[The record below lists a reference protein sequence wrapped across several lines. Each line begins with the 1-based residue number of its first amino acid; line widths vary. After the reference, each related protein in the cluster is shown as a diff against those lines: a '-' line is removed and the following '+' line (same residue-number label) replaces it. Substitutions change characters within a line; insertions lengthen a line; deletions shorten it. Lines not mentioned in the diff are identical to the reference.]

1 MKKIYKYLLAAIIVE
16 ICIVSVL
23 DRAGIHI
30 QSWIGNAVS
39 AAVFFLPIETLLF
52 MLGRDSDISET
63 KRTCCKILFWFILVC
78 YVSGG
83 IALLFSSY
91 GAS

>member
-52 MLGRDSDISET
+52 MLGRDSDISAG
-63 KRTCCKILFWFILVC
+63 KRMGCKIAFWFVLIC
-78 YVSGG
+78 YLGG
-83 IALLFSSY
+83 GVALLVETRLC
-91 GAS
+91 